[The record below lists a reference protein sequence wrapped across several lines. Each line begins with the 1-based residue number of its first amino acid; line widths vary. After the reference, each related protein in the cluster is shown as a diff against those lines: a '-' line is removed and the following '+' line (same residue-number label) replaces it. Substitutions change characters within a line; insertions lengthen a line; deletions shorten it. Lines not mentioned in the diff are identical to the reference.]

1 MAYSRLIAH
10 SDQWKKDKAK
20 KKGLSIY
27 GQAQQNRMEN
37 QNLDYDE
44 MNALYIED
52 TFKDN
57 WALAID

>member
-1 MAYSRLIAH
+1 MTYSKLIAH
-10 SDQWKKDKAK
+10 SDQWKKDKKK

-37 QNLDYDE
+37 QNLNPDE
-44 MNALYIED
+44 MNALYSKD

-57 WALAID
+57 WALATD